1 MLQKAIDFATKAL
14 EGKKDHGGKGRLFML
29 IGTFSLFSIM
39 MMLNNWSINIWTL
52 LIFILSYVVIW
63 ITIKLTQD
71 RQIRK
76 RNS

>member
-1 MLQKAIDFATKAL
+1 MR
-14 EGKKDHGGKGRLFML
+14 KGRLFIL

-39 MMLNNWSINIWTL
+39 MMLNNWPINIWTL

-63 ITIKLTQD
+63 ITIKLTQN
-71 RQIRK
+71 RQIKK